1 HRVGDTPVLPGTG
14 ALALAAVAAGD
25 EGPLELSGV
34 RWLRP
39 LHADTAQQ
47 VRIDTDGPRL
57 TLRRGDTDIAT
68 ATVRPSTEP
77 PSRLPLDALADHCP
91 RIRPGAEL
99 YARFDAAGLH
109 YGPAFRVVDEVRVGD
124 CEALGRLTGTDRPSW
139 STLVDVAALDGAIQV
154 ASVLAGDGELLLPFA
169 AARVVVRP
177 ADGPPAWAHVRR
189 PPDGLTVLLAGE
201 DGRELARIEGLV
213 ARPAPTGPQTNARP
227 PVSVLVPHWTEADAG
242 TPAPATAPPGRTL
255 VLHARGGEDLARALA
270 DRCDGLRAPLAE
282 GPERLARADVDAV
295 HLVRTGGAGEDPDG
309 DPVVAQVF
317 DCVRALAAGPAA
329 RRPLDLTAVL
339 DGTLP
344 AAGTAVTCPARAG
357 VLGVL
362 RTARAEH
369 PSWDVRCLDLETA
382 GDVEPEA
389 GAETVLRAP
398 SGHPV
403 LARRAGRWLTQVFRP
418 LPDGTGQIAASPWR
432 PRGVHLIAGG
442 AGGIGYALS
451 RHLARTTAADV
462 VWLGRR
468 PATDAAVTER
478 LAAVEAAGG
487 RARYVQGDVSRPD
500 DVRAALAVAHA
511 SFGP

>member
-1 HRVGDTPVLPGTG
+1 
-14 ALALAAVAAGD
+14 
-25 EGPLELSGV
+25 
-34 RWLRP
+34 
-39 LHADTAQQ
+39 
-47 VRIDTDGPRL
+47 
-57 TLRRGDTDIAT
+57 
-68 ATVRPSTEP
+68 
-77 PSRLPLDALADHCP
+77 
-91 RIRPGAEL
+91 
-99 YARFDAAGLH
+99 
-109 YGPAFRVVDEVRVGD
+109 
-124 CEALGRLTGTDRPSW
+124 GRLTGTDRPSW

-177 ADGPPAWAHVRR
+177 AGGPPAWAHVRR
-189 PPDGLTVLLAGE
+189 TPDGLTVLLAGE

-213 ARPAPTGPQTNARP
+213 ARPAPTGPQANARP

-242 TPAPATAPPGRTL
+242 TPAPATAPRGRTL

-295 HLVRTGGAGEDPDG
+295 HLVLTGGAGEDPDG
-309 DPVVAQVF
+309 DPVVAQGF

-329 RRPLDLTAVL
+329 RRVL

-344 AAGTAVTCPARAG
+344 AAGTAVACPARAG

-369 PSWDVRCLDLETA
+369 PGWDVRCLDLETA

-418 LPDGTGQIAASPWR
+418 LP
-432 PRGVHLIAGG
+432 
-442 AGGIGYALS
+442 
-451 RHLARTTAADV
+451 
-462 VWLGRR
+462 
-468 PATDAAVTER
+468 
-478 LAAVEAAGG
+478 
-487 RARYVQGDVSRPD
+487 
-500 DVRAALAVAHA
+500 
-511 SFGP
+511 